1 MKIVMVT
8 GIQET
13 DKDTIIDLALSRS
26 KKMLPNFSRVDFSAG
41 VKAVED
47 KIEESMDMVRE
58 ELEST
63 YDSLQKSMIEKM
75 KGEGGHIV
83 LNIQLAAKTM
93 HGYVP
98 LVPAALFKNFRP
110 DVIVLME
117 SDPREVAKTEEDI
130 KEVRERQE
138 INRHYATVYSM
149 MYGAVLKILQVRKG
163 SVTAAVNGLIET
175 MKILL

>member
-1 MKIVMVT
+1 
-8 GIQET
+8 
-13 DKDTIIDLALSRS
+13 
-26 KKMLPNFSRVDFSAG
+26 
-41 VKAVED
+41 
-47 KIEESMDMVRE
+47 
-58 ELEST
+58 
-63 YDSLQKSMIEKM
+63 
-75 KGEGGHIV
+75 
-83 LNIQLAAKTM
+83 
-93 HGYVP
+93 
-98 LVPAALFKNFRP
+98 
-110 DVIVLME
+110 ME